1 MPQKPHF
8 LKLAPNSSEKEEL
21 SLSKSES
28 EIIEKGVCNLNLY
41 LYFVI
46 DISRYD
52 YRPNE

>member
-8 LKLAPNSSEKEEL
+8 LKLTPNSSEKEEL

-41 LYFVI
+41 FVI